1 LALKQ
6 LENLI
11 TIDQDITDEQYGTY
25 YDKRTIEQLL
35 NYGLILLDKPPGPTS
50 HEIVAWVKRIL
61 EIPKIGHSGT
71 LDPQVTGVLPL
82 GLGEGTKALGVLLL
96 GPKEY
101 HALGRLHSLPSKEK
115 LENILGEFCGDVYQK
130 PPQRSAVLRQT
141 RIRKIFELELLE
153 QKENLILIRVL
164 CEAGTYIRKL
174 IYDFG
179 EILVDGATMIELR
192 RTSVSQ
198 FRENYP
204 LVTLHQIA
212 DAFAYWKDKKDS
224 SKLSTMIHPIEYAL
238 SEIKS
243 VVIRDSAVDALCHG
257 AQLAIPGILQ
267 ISPNLKKDDLV
278 GVYTMKGE
286 IVALAQSL
294 MSEDDIKEK
303 TKGYAFETKRIIMA
317 PNTYPKSWR
326 TQSTI
331 KEKITNT

>member
-1 LALKQ
+1 MTLKQ
-6 LENLI
+6 LEDLI
-11 TIDQDITDEQYGTY
+11 TIDEDITDNQYGTY
-25 YDKRTIEQLL
+25 YNKRTVEQLL

-50 HEIVAWVKRIL
+50 HEIVAWIKRIL
-61 EIPKIGHSGT
+61 EIPKAGHSGT

-115 LENILGEFCGDVYQK
+115 LENILGEFCGDIYQK

-153 QKENLILIRVL
+153 QKENLIVIRVL

-212 DAFAYWKDKKDS
+212 DAFADWKDKKDD
-224 SKLSTMIHPIEYAL
+224 SKLSTMIHPIEYTL

-278 GVYTMKGE
+278 GIYTIKGE

-294 MSEDDIKEK
+294 MSEDDIKEN
-303 TKGYAFETKRIIMA
+303 TKGYAFQTKRIIMA

-326 TQSTI
+326 SRSRI
-331 KEKITNT
+331 KENITNT